1 MISRRECDFGYVVW
15 ARGQSKWV
23 YGVQIFFSIIPDL
36 IKIIWTTPETV
47 NEKYLIENKINTVLY
62 SMLGLI
68 KSQ

>member
-15 ARGQSKWV
+15 VGGQSKWV
-23 YGVQIFFSIIPDL
+23 YGVQNFLSIIPDL
-36 IKIIWTTPETV
+36 IKIIRTTSETV
-47 NEKYLIENKINTVLY
+47 NEKYLIENKNTVLY